1 MSSLD
6 KVLDWIDATRDQSV
20 EKLARLISQPSVSS
34 TGEGVEQCAR
44 LLVEMLTEA
53 GLDAKVMPTKGL
65 PAVYAERIVPGTPT
79 VIFYGHY
86 DVQPVGDLSLWETP
100 PFEPDIRNGRM
111 YGRGTGDNKGQ
122 LLTHIIA
129 VDGFIK
135 NWGELPCS
143 VKFLLDGEV
152 ESGSPNLGAFVEE
165 NRELLQAD
173 VCYFADGPIHYSGRP
188 QVLFG
193 CRGIIDVETVL
204 EENMRD
210 CHSGHYG
217 ALIPNAA
224 WRMVHL
230 LKTMKGEDGKVLVEG
245 FYDKVRPIT
254 PAEEEVIKGIPFD
267 GEGYFQGV
275 RYPGTGPEW
284 DRIEALK
291 AHMFQPTMTIAG
303 LVSGHT
309 GEGVATIVPHKAVC
323 KLDMRLVADQDPD
336 EIFELIEK
344 HVKKYVPE
352 AKVFS
357 HGKMYPSRTDLDLPI
372 SKAIIG
378 AVKRAWGVDPIVV
391 PSSGASCPEY
401 VFTKI
406 LDMPTISV
414 PYANPDESNHA
425 PNENFD
431 LDLFIQGIKTTTHVI
446 DTIAKHT
453 QW

>member
-6 KVLDWIDATRDQSV
+6 KVISWIDETREQSI

-34 TGEGVEQCAR
+34 TGEGVEECAQ
-44 LLVEMLTEA
+44 LLVEMLTEV

-65 PAVYAERIVPGTPT
+65 PAVYAERIAPGTPT

-129 VDGFIK
+129 VDAFLK
-135 NWGELPCS
+135 TYGELPCS
-143 VKFLLDGEV
+143 VKFLLDGEE
-152 ESGSPNLGAFVEE
+152 ESGSPNLGDFVEE
-165 NRELLQAD
+165 NKELLKAD

-188 QVLFG
+188 QVVFG
-193 CRGIIDVETVL
+193 CRGIIDVEIVL
-204 EENMRD
+204 DENIRD

-217 ALIPNAA
+217 ALIPNPA
-224 WRMVHL
+224 WRLVHL
-230 LKTMKGEDGKVLVEG
+230 LKTMKDAGGKVLVEG

-254 PAEEEVIKGIPFD
+254 PAEEEVLKHIPFD
-267 GEGYFQGV
+267 VESYFEGV

-291 AHMFQPTMTIAG
+291 AHMFQPTMTITG
-303 LVSGHT
+303 LGSGYT
-309 GEGVATIVPHKAVC
+309 GEGVATIVPAKAVC
-323 KLDMRLVADQDPD
+323 KIDMRLVADQDPD

-344 HVKKYVPE
+344 HVKKHLPE
-352 AKVFS
+352 LRSLGTARCIR
-357 HGKMYPSRTDLDLPI
+357 HAPSWSLPI
-372 SKAIIG
+372 SQAIIG
-378 AVKRAWGVDPIVV
+378 AVKRAWGVDPVVV

-401 VFTKI
+401 VFTQI
-406 LDMPTISV
+406 LEMPTISV
-414 PYANPDESNHA
+414 PYANPDENNHA

-431 LDLFIQGIKTTTHVI
+431 LDLFIQGIKTTAHVI
-446 DTIAKHT
+446 DTIAKHEE
-453 QW
+453 W

>member
-6 KVLDWIDATRDQSV
+6 KVISWIDETREQSI

-34 TGEGVEQCAR
+34 TGEGVEECAQ
-44 LLVEMLTEA
+44 LLVEMLTEV

-65 PAVYAERIVPGTPT
+65 PAVYAERIAPGTPT

-129 VDGFIK
+129 VDAFLK
-135 NWGELPCS
+135 TYGELPCS
-143 VKFLLDGEV
+143 VKFLLDGEE
-152 ESGSPNLGAFVEE
+152 ESGSPNLGDFVEE
-165 NRELLQAD
+165 NKELLKAD

-188 QVLFG
+188 QVVFG
-193 CRGIIDVETVL
+193 CRGIIDVEIVL
-204 EENMRD
+204 DENIRD

-217 ALIPNAA
+217 ALIPNPA
-224 WRMVHL
+224 WRLVHL
-230 LKTMKGEDGKVLVEG
+230 LKTMKDAGGKVLVEG

-254 PAEEEVIKGIPFD
+254 PAEEEVLKHIPFD
-267 GEGYFQGV
+267 VESYFEGV

-291 AHMFQPTMTIAG
+291 AHMFQPTMTITG
-303 LVSGHT
+303 LGSGYT
-309 GEGVATIVPHKAVC
+309 GEGVATIVPAKAVC
-323 KLDMRLVADQDPD
+323 KIDMRLVADQDPD

-344 HVKKYVPE
+344 HVKKHLPE
-352 AKVFS
+352 AKVS
-357 HGKMYPSRTDLDLPI
+357 GHGKMYPSRTELELPI
-372 SKAIIG
+372 SQAIIG
-378 AVKRAWGVDPIVV
+378 AVKRAWGVDPVVV

-401 VFTKI
+401 VFTQI
-406 LDMPTISV
+406 LEMPTISV
-414 PYANPDESNHA
+414 PYANPDENNHA

-431 LDLFIQGIKTTTHVI
+431 LDLFIQGIKTTAHVI
-446 DTIAKHT
+446 DTIAKHEE
-453 QW
+453 W